1 MARRRPKLD
10 VGSPFEAWASWLD
23 SVLTRLRWQLQD
35 LWDAWDA
42 RVIVGVLV
50 LGVLVLGGFLAARAV
65 AHASNSAA
73 TRPGVHVLTMREKV
87 PVGEHGTQTALRTE
101 TIHTPTGVRLVTH
114 RVTRYRVVYR
124 KHVVR
129 THGET
134 RTVLRPVT
142 NTRTSTSTSSRLV
155 TVTRQVTDTR
165 TVTQPVTVVS
175 TTTVVSTETQTV
187 PITITVTLPI
197 TTG

>member
-1 MARRRPKLD
+1 M
-10 VGSPFEAWASWLD
+10 
-23 SVLTRLRWQLQD
+23 LTRLRWQLQD